1 MNPEPGL
8 RRSVYF
14 AFQGLFMA
22 VLLLL
27 VVFQSPGRA
36 PTLGLG
42 ALAVLLTASL
52 FLLRLVSDET
62 LSRWWFQAGVF
73 VGDAV
78 AATGTLHF
86 LRLKSDLFLLYLLIV
101 FGSALT
107 RSARQRLIVAAAA
120 IALYLISG
128 WRPVTGWPHQAE
140 FWLRA
145 VFLAVSA
152 ALMAV
157 LARDSRQAQDEQRR
171 RYEERMVQVGRLAT
185 LGRVAGEVAHRI
197 KGPLTTISVD
207 AEVLAHRLSGDKA
220 ALKELAE
227 IASEVERCK
236 KILKD
241 LLDLGRIEEMDVTPL
256 DLRTPVREALKSIA
270 TQAKKR
276 GVIVSS
282 SGLDEPLRARGD
294 ATLLQ
299 EAMSALLQN
308 AVEAVADGG
317 RVGVAVARKS
327 GGVHRITVS
336 DDGAGISSEDL
347 ERIFEPFFT
356 TKKGEGSGLGLSAA
370 LRIAAKHGGSVDADS
385 AGAGRGSRFT
395 LIIPAA

>member
-1 MNPEPGL
+1 MNPDDGR

-22 VLLLL
+22 VLLLM
-27 VVFQSPGRA
+27 VVFQSEGRGA
-36 PTLGLG
+36 PSGFG
-42 ALAVLLTASL
+42 ALAVLMTGSL
-52 FLLRLVSDET
+52 IVLRLAADET
-62 LSRWWFQAGVF
+62 LSRWWFQAGFF
-73 VGDAV
+73 VGDAL
-78 AATGTLHF
+78 AATVTLNW
-86 LRLKSDLFLLYLLIV
+86 LGLKSDLFLLYLLIV

-107 RSARQRLIVAAAA
+107 RSATQRLIVAAAA
-120 IALYLISG
+120 ILLYLNSG

-157 LARDSRQAQDEQRR
+157 LARDTRQAQDEQRR

-207 AEVLAHRLSGDKA
+207 AEVLAHRLAADQP

-241 LLDLGRIEEMDVTPL
+241 LLDLGRIEEMDVRPL
-256 DLRTPVREALKSIA
+256 DLRVPVRDALRSIA
-270 TQAKKR
+270 TRAKSR
-276 GVIVSS
+276 GVSVTSA
-282 SGLDEPLRARGD
+282 GLEEPLPVKGD
-294 ATLLQ
+294 ATLIQ
-299 EAMSALLQN
+299 EALSALLQN
-308 AVEAVADGG
+308 ALEAVSDGG
-317 RVGVAVARKS
+317 AVRLHVSRKAAGAHS
-327 GGVHRITVS
+327 VVVS
-336 DDGAGISSEDL
+336 DDGAGISQENL
-347 ERIFEPFFT
+347 ER
-356 TKKGEGSGLGLSAA
+356 
-370 LRIAAKHGGSVDADS
+370 
-385 AGAGRGSRFT
+385 
-395 LIIPAA
+395 